1 MKPFVVFNP
10 PPRGT
15 KDSVTT
21 YSGLCFEIFNTLQ
34 KEFNFTYY
42 CKRFVSLVSM
52 LDLFLPIFCFTLES
66 YTVLLPED
74 NSYGVYSRN
83 NWDGIMGMV
92 INEVNLKFF
101 LCFD

>member
-1 MKPFVVFNP
+1 
-10 PPRGT
+10 
-15 KDSVTT
+15 
-21 YSGLCFEIFNTLQ
+21 
-34 KEFNFTYY
+34 
-42 CKRFVSLVSM
+42 M

-101 LCFD
+101 LCFDWLHVSLLLIDSLSVCACVLR